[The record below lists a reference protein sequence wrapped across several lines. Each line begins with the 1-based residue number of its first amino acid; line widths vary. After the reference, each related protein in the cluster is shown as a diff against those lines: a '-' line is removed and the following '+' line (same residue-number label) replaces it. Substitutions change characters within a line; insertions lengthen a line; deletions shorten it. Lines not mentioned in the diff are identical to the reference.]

1 MRTGDKIEILHTQK
15 QKKNRVTIKPSNA
28 VIYTRVSSS
37 RQVEGQSLDEQERI
51 CRNYCS
57 LNDLNVL
64 KVFREPGGSAFEGRR
79 RKVFESMISFCEKHQ
94 LEIYTVVVF
103 NLKRFFR
110 DTEGHFNTRR
120 HLRAIGITLMTP
132 QVELG
137 ETPAQIFL
145 ETVLAGE
152 ATLESN
158 QKSVDA
164 KQSQLTTRR
173 KGRLSQR
180 APIGYLNKRQLE
192 GPRRTLVVPES
203 VRAPIVAECF
213 RIFANSNRSK
223 VNIYKWAVDKGL
235 TNRETKKPVSLHFF
249 NEMFEKC
256 AYAGIVHVVD
266 DEYVVAEFE
275 PIIQSR

>member
-103 NLKRFFR
+103 KKSDYVR
-110 DTEGHFNTRR
+110 GKKIYYK
-120 HLRAIGITLMTP
+120 IG
-132 QVELG
+132 
-137 ETPAQIFL
+137 
-145 ETVLAGE
+145 
-152 ATLESN
+152 
-158 QKSVDA
+158 
-164 KQSQLTTRR
+164 SQLRP
-173 KGRLSQR
+173 S
-180 APIGYLNKRQLE
+180 YL
-192 GPRRTLVVPES
+192 
-203 VRAPIVAECF
+203 
-213 RIFANSNRSK
+213 
-223 VNIYKWAVDKGL
+223 
-235 TNRETKKPVSLHFF
+235 
-249 NEMFEKC
+249 
-256 AYAGIVHVVD
+256 
-266 DEYVVAEFE
+266 
-275 PIIQSR
+275 